1 MATSLFSPSWYR
13 VKDLKPRLRRHVA
26 VHRHD
31 YRGRVWF
38 VIQDIATGRFHR
50 ISPAAWRLVGL
61 MNGKRT
67 MDELWNTTNEQ
78 LGEKAPT
85 QDEAIRLM
93 GQLHAAD
100 ALICDV
106 PPDGREL
113 FRRYQRHQSMQI
125 KQKIWSP
132 LAVRIPIWD
141 PDAFL
146 TRTMP
151 FVRPFFT
158 RTFAVIWVLVVL
170 AGFIFAAIN
179 FGAITDNIADRV
191 LTPKNLFVLW
201 LVYPVVKAFHELGHG
216 YAVKKNGG
224 EVHEIGIMLLVLVP
238 VPYVDASAASALRDK
253 YQRMLV
259 GGIGIMVELFLA
271 SIALFVWLNAETGAA
286 HAVAYNVMLIGGV
299 STLLFNGNPLLRFD
313 GYYVFADWLE
323 IPNLGQRANRYYA
336 YLAQK
341 YLFGMKDAEPV
352 TSLPAEKRWFLFY
365 GIAAFIY
372 RLFIM
377 FAIITYIAGRF
388 FFIGVLLAAWAITTQ
403 ILVPIGK
410 SMSFLSSSPKLRS
423 NRPRAILVTS
433 GLIAA
438 LFVILFVLP
447 APYRSVVSGVT
458 WPSEQAQVRVGTSG
472 FVTEVPVATYD
483 AVKPGEVMIKLDDP
497 LLRARLEVLDSQ
509 LAGLEL
515 QRQAAV
521 RTDRV
526 EAEMIAAEISATR
539 EDRNRLA
546 QQLDELSI
554 RAPRAGLAVVP
565 NGEDLQGRF
574 AKRGQ
579 VISYVLTE
587 EDTAAL
593 RVVVGQDDVDLVRNA
608 TGRVDVMPVE
618 YGGQSYP
625 ATIVREVPGG
635 IRDLPTPALG
645 LQGGGTVPVDPGDTK
660 GLRTLQRVFEFEL
673 EMAPDAALPLL
684 GRRVEV
690 RFSHG
695 SLPIGFQAYRALRQL
710 FLRLYD
716 V

>member
-1 MATSLFSPSWYR
+1 
-13 VKDLKPRLRRHVA
+13 
-26 VHRHD
+26 
-31 YRGRVWF
+31 
-38 VIQDIATGRFHR
+38 
-50 ISPAAWRLVGL
+50 
-61 MNGKRT
+61 
-67 MDELWNTTNEQ
+67 
-78 LGEKAPT
+78 
-85 QDEAIRLM
+85 
-93 GQLHAAD
+93 
-100 ALICDV
+100 
-106 PPDGREL
+106 
-113 FRRYQRHQSMQI
+113 
-125 KQKIWSP
+125 
-132 LAVRIPIWD
+132 
-141 PDAFL
+141 
-146 TRTMP
+146 
-151 FVRPFFT
+151 
-158 RTFAVIWVLVVL
+158 
-170 AGFIFAAIN
+170 
-179 FGAITDNIADRV
+179 
-191 LTPKNLFVLW
+191 
-201 LVYPVVKAFHELGHG
+201 
-216 YAVKKNGG
+216 
-224 EVHEIGIMLLVLVP
+224 
-238 VPYVDASAASALRDK
+238 
-253 YQRMLV
+253 
-259 GGIGIMVELFLA
+259 
-271 SIALFVWLNAETGAA
+271 
-286 HAVAYNVMLIGGV
+286 
-299 STLLFNGNPLLRFD
+299 
-313 GYYVFADWLE
+313 
-323 IPNLGQRANRYYA
+323 
-336 YLAQK
+336 
-341 YLFGMKDAEPV
+341 
-352 TSLPAEKRWFLFY
+352 
-365 GIAAFIY
+365 
-372 RLFIM
+372 
-377 FAIITYIAGRF
+377 
-388 FFIGVLLAAWAITTQ
+388 
-403 ILVPIGK
+403 
-410 SMSFLSSSPKLRS
+410 MSFLSSSPKLRS

-438 LFVILFVLP
+438 LFVILFALP

-695 SLPIGFQAYRALRQL
+695 TLPIGFQAYRALRQL